1 MSGLELTLRLET
13 RSAVSRRV
21 NWLIWSTMEVTLGF
35 VDAGVVDS
43 HRRDDGG
50 ALRWRCGGI
59 SEAGR
64 RRQGRDEG
72 RRDRA
77 QQRAV
82 VDVQDRDM
90 VEDCEKCRG
99 LKLFGVLEH
108 FDFFTSFH

>member
-1 MSGLELTLRLET
+1 MSELEELTLRLET

-35 VDAGVVDS
+35 VDAAAAAVVVDS

-64 RRQGRDEG
+64 RRLGREEV
-72 RRDRA
+72 RSDRA

-82 VDVQDRDM
+82 VEVKDRDM
-90 VEDCEKCRG
+90 VQDCEN
-99 LKLFGVLEH
+99 VEN
-108 FDFFTSFH
+108 